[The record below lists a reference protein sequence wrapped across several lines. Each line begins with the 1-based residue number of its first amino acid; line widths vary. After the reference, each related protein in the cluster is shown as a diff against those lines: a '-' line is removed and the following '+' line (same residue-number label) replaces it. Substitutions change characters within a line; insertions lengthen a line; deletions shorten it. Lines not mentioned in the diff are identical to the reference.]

1 MSAAQVIGGIVT
13 LAVLAGLVWA
23 AGLTGEPGE
32 LEEWDP

>member
-1 MSAAQVIGGIVT
+1 MSAAQLIGALIT

-23 AGLTGEPGE
+23 AGLPGAPGE

>member
-1 MSAAQVIGGIVT
+1 MSAAHLIGAIVI

-23 AGLTGEPGE
+23 AGLPGEPGE